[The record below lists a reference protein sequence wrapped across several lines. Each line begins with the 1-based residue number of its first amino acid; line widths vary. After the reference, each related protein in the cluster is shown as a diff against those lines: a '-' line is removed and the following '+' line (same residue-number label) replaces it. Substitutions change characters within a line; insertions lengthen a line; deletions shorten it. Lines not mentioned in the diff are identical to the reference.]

1 MVARLWIPPAQPMT
15 VAPSTRSSRPYP
27 YKLNDTRRRKKA
39 QRNDCARSNV
49 LDGKVIAVACN
60 GTDMRSSSAS
70 STPSAPSG
78 VGPYVPMRFA

>member
-27 YKLNDTRRRKKA
+27 YKLNDTRCRKKA

-49 LDGKVIAVACN
+49 LDGKVIGRCMQRHRHEEFVRFLNAVGA
-60 GTDMRSSSAS
+60 
-70 STPSAPSG
+70 
-78 VGPYVPMRFA
+78 